1 MELRI
6 KAWKKEQDKMSE
18 NFQKLCK
25 CRKKPLS
32 KKDKDLAFYVAN
44 RQTDLLKRVLELLKC
59 MSVTK

>member
-1 MELRI
+1 
-6 KAWKKEQDKMSE
+6 MSE

-25 CRKKPLS
+25 CRKKTLS

>member
-1 MELRI
+1 
-6 KAWKKEQDKMSE
+6 MSE

-25 CRKKPLS
+25 CHKTLS

-44 RQTDLLKRVLELLKC
+44 RQTDLLKRVIELLKC

>member
-25 CRKKPLS
+25 TLS

>member
-1 MELRI
+1 MELCI
-6 KAWKKEQDKMSE
+6 EAWTKEQDEMSE

-25 CRKKPLS
+25 CHKTLS

-44 RQTDLLKRVLELLKC
+44 RQTDLLKRVIELLKC

>member
-25 CRKKPLS
+25 CRKKTLS

-44 RQTDLLKRVLELLKC
+44 RDRFIEKGIRIIKVHV
-59 MSVTK
+59 SD